1 MVKSVLSRVHS
12 HAPNNGPPTAVH
24 RPYSP
29 SYSPRRVWVKRIGR
43 TPTTIFVH
51 PSDIVDDLKLAVC
64 SKFPT
69 TLARQFDPSD
79 LNIRLDLLLR
89 HLADSHGDLQSQKSP
104 QGRSQTAE
112 KPPLR
117 KSGSSSHSV
126 NRLALLPEITS
137 KSPNLATLNLA
148 PTHINLEP
156 DQNVW
161 MLLETYFPNGMAMGE
176 ALLVETPALGP
187 HDAHN
192 VHLGVYYTAKNNQLA
207 AAYHNNLALHEQHQF
222 SQLHD
227 KNAPNHRNSG
237 SGSALGPLA
246 GLSLTPV
253 FLENANVVGSPAPGQ
268 YHHPKPRYL
277 NQNST
282 LALNSA
288 LNADRLVSPS
298 APLKSS
304 SPVAAATHRRSYS
317 NPPIS
322 PVPVTL
328 VGSNGTNGTASTAK
342 GNGQAV
348 LLLPKNF
355 SLATGSSG
363 TSVDKK
369 RLSFDDSYI
378 RKNKS
383 NPDPLKPTS
392 LLGDSL
398 STIQSNSASPFPAI
412 STSLQ
417 ELEAER
423 GDSASAHARESS
435 ATLTPGSARD
445 GLSVSPSP
453 PPPQMN
459 DRLNS
464 PSNDVATNAASVLNI
479 SSPKEEVLGTS
490 KDHEKPVEKKPAP
503 LHKRSSDSVKP
514 PKTAT
519 EKVLP
524 SISVLV
530 VEDNAINQAILG
542 AFLRKHKIHYQIAKN
557 GQEAIDKWRNG
568 GFHLVLMDIQLPVKS
583 GIEATKEIRHLERIN
598 RIGVFAQHEPGLAK
612 NLPELTDDQKL
623 DVTLFRSPVIIVALT
638 ASSNSSVDRKNAL
651 TAGCNDFLTKPVNLV
666 WLQNKITEWGCMQA
680 LIDFDGWRFRG
691 RAPGVH
697 RKTSDKKPEQK
708 PAKIAA

>member
-1 MVKSVLSRVHS
+1 MVKPVSHRVPPH
-12 HAPNNGPPTAVH
+12 PVNQGPPTTQY

-29 SYSPRRVWVKRIGR
+29 GHAARRVWVKRIGG
-43 TPTTIFVH
+43 TATTILVH
-51 PSDIVDDLKLAVC
+51 QSDIVDDLKLAVC

-69 TLARQFDPSD
+69 SLARQFDPSD
-79 LNIRLDLLLR
+79 LNIRMELHSKHQLD
-89 HLADSHGDLQSQKSP
+89 AHGDFQAQNSP
-104 QGRSQTAE
+104 QGRSQQVE

-117 KSGSSSHSV
+117 KSFSSSHSV
-126 NRLALLPEITS
+126 NRLVLLLPEMAAKGSNVATS
-137 KSPNLATLNLA
+137 NLA
-148 PTHINLEP
+148 PTHVHLEP

-161 MLLETYFPNGMAMGE
+161 MLLDTYFPNGMAMGD
-176 ALLVETPALGP
+176 AFLIETRVLGAP
-187 HDAHN
+187 DTLGAHLDA
-192 VHLGVYYTAKNNQLA
+192 YYSSRTYQPGSI
-207 AAYHNNLALHEQHQF
+207 YHNNLAPYEQQQSF
-222 SQLHD
+222 QLSEQ
-227 KNAPNHRNSG
+227 NAANHRNSG
-237 SGSALGPLA
+237 SGSILGPPA

-253 FLENANVVGSPAPGQ
+253 YLEQANGVGSPVTGQ

-277 NQNST
+277 NQNAS
-282 LALNSA
+282 LAQNGT
-288 LNADRLVSPS
+288 LNADRLASPS
-298 APLKSS
+298 ATLKSS
-304 SPVAAATHRRSYS
+304 SPVAAVVHRRSYS

-328 VGSNGTNGTASTAK
+328 VGANGANGTANATK
-342 GNGQAV
+342 NNGQAV

-378 RKNKS
+378 RKNRS
-383 NPDPLKPTS
+383 NPNPPKPTS
-392 LLGDSL
+392 LLGDDLPS
-398 STIQSNSASPFPAI
+398 IQSTSVSPFPTT

-423 GDSASAHARESS
+423 ADSDSSHARDSS

-445 GLSVSPSP
+445 RLSISPSP
-453 PPPQMN
+453 LPPGMN
-459 DRLNS
+459 ERLNS
-464 PSNDVATNAASVLNI
+464 PSNYVATDPPITLDVV
-479 SSPKEEVLGTS
+479 SPKQEIAETVKETE
-490 KDHEKPVEKKPAP
+490 KAVEKPKP
-503 LHKRSSDSVKP
+503 LRKRSSDGVKP

-557 GQEAIDKWRNG
+557 GQEAIDKWRSG

-583 GIEATKEIRHLERIN
+583 GIEATKEIRYLERIN
-598 RIGVFAQHEPGLAK
+598 RIGVFAQHELGSAK
-612 NLPELTDDQKL
+612 MPELTDDQKL
-623 DVTLFRSPVIIVALT
+623 DLKLFRSPVIIVALT

-680 LIDFDGWRFRG
+680 LIDFDGWSVRG
-691 RAPGVH
+691 RAPGIH
-697 RKTSDKKPEQK
+697 RKSSGKKTDK
-708 PAKIAA
+708 PAKVAS